1 MEMII
6 VAVSSRFISQARASK
21 EMSCKKKKKSG
32 KAAIKRLATK
42 VGSGWGA
49 FFLPSSSVEWQGSR
63 LLKSGR
69 LWLRRLSP
77 LPIMIA

>member
-1 MEMII
+1 MDMRI

-21 EMSCKKKKKSG
+21 EMSCKKKKSG